1 MTMRL
6 PTRSL
11 KSSTSLE
18 MTNPWKLILLLL
30 GIFIAGATTGGFL
43 VVQFGREW
51 IINRLQSDQWAAIHL
66 KKLSEKLDLKPEQAE
81 QILPIIRRNKDDLNQ
96 ARAEC
101 QAQMKIVFERME
113 REITVIL
120 TPEQRS
126 KYEKLVQ
133 EMKERAKKVR
143 PSGPGEP
150 PRVKDGKPEGP
161 PPPPPSQQPAPTP
174 TPGNRV

>member
-1 MTMRL
+1 MQL

-18 MTNPWKLILLLL
+18 MTNPWKLILLLV
-30 GIFIAGATTGGFL
+30 GIFIAGATTGGFV

-66 KKLSEKLDLKPEQAE
+66 KKLSEKLELKPEQAE
-81 QILPIIRRNKDDLNQ
+81 QILPIIRRNKDALNQ

-101 QAQMKIVFERME
+101 QAQMKTVFERME
-113 REITVIL
+113 REITVVL
-120 TPEQRS
+120 TPEQRP
-126 KYEKLVQ
+126 KYEKLIQ
-133 EMKERAKKVR
+133 EMKDRVRKVR

-150 PRVKDGKPEGP
+150 PRGKEGKPEGP
-161 PPPPPSQQPAPTP
+161 PPPPPPQPSATP
-174 TPGNRV
+174 PPGNRV